1 MRYLIIGLIATLLCL
16 FNLGAAEASILSE
29 NYTPASQASPEENLI
44 IRNIAESFDTYTHF
58 FIDLNICGA
67 NFEDSLAF
75 LTRSFNEEI
84 AFNLLDY
91 YAYSNND
98 GKLVAKAQ
106 ESIPIFT
113 INDIPRTRFCTE
125 GERITLKV
133 DYYDCYEIGDH
144 YLYYITAHA
153 AYGKY
158 IINDLY
164 WEEVDTVK

>member
-1 MRYLIIGLIATLLCL
+1 M
-16 FNLGAAEASILSE
+16 LSE
-29 NYTPASQASPEENLI
+29 NYIPASLASPEENLAI
-44 IRNIAESFDTYTHF
+44 SNIAECFDTYAHF
-58 FIDLNICGA
+58 LAYLSSSGA
-67 NFEDSLAF
+67 NFDNSLTL

-91 YAYSNND
+91 YAYLNND
-98 GKLVAKAQ
+98 GDLVAKAQ
-106 ESIPIFT
+106 GGLPIFT
-113 INDIPRTRFCTE
+113 INDIPRTRFSTK
-125 GERITLKV
+125 GERISLKV

-158 IINDLY
+158 IINDLH